1 MSYDPTKVLTAFAA
15 SQAIRYP
22 LLSDASHTHV
32 NAFGIRNEDYPVGDP
47 AYGIPHPGI
56 LFIDPNGIVLLKF
69 ALPDYRKRPELAEVY
84 AGVAA
89 TLTVLPDGEHEP
101 GDASDR

>member
-32 NAFGIRNEDYPVGDP
+32 NAFGIRNEEYPVGDT
-47 AYGIPHPGI
+47 ATSSLQDTPHP
-56 LFIDPNGIVLLKF
+56 LKQ
-69 ALPDYRKRPELAEVY
+69 
-84 AGVAA
+84 
-89 TLTVLPDGEHEP
+89 
-101 GDASDR
+101 S